1 MTRTGATAR
10 LTPVALLFAL
20 FAGTLGAAEP
30 AAAGADGDRG
40 WPRLYTLSG
49 TEVTLHQPQVD
60 EWTNFS
66 SLKCRLAVTVK
77 LRGATEPAFGVVEL
91 RVATAT
97 DHAKRMVTVYN
108 PEVLAV
114 RFANVPPEQA
124 AALEQAAR
132 TVPPYKGTD
141 IALDRVLAYVQLSDG
156 RKAGVAV
163 NFDPP
168 PIFYSEREAAV
179 VSFLGEP
186 RFTKIEGNAME
197 FGLNTNWDVFRD
209 PRTGAHYLLYRG
221 GWMTAQDLAK
231 GPWTATTSLPSD
243 LKKLPKGGWERV
255 LKSIPGEKLKT
266 VPQIFVSNR
275 PAEIIL
281 TTGRPTFADIPGTG
295 LAEVSNSKN
304 TLFFHKGES
313 QFYFLAAGRWFR
325 AKDLNGPWAFAT
337 TSLPAGFAKI
347 AKSSP
352 RAYVLASV
360 PGTQEASDA
369 ILIASIPKTGVVYR
383 SEARATVG
391 YDGEPKFV
399 PVEKTTIEYA
409 VNTPNDVFKV
419 GTSYYACYQ
428 AVWFV
433 APAPTGPWVV
443 ATSVPKEIYGIPP
456 TSPKY
461 HVTYVT
467 VVESTP
473 TTVTYAHTSGYQGEV
488 VAAGVVMF
496 GMGMAVGASTT
507 TVYYYGYYPPY
518 YWGYGYPY
526 PPYYGH
532 AYIYASP
539 YGYGWSAYGPY
550 GGAGYHAAY
559 NPATGVYTRGGYAY
573 GAGGGSAYRTAYNPS
588 TGTWAGQRAGY
599 NEYGAWKQ
607 TAVVKGDDWAK
618 STKVANSQGTAG
630 GFQTSGGAAGVGAK
644 GNEGGG
650 GYVVKDGQGNV
661 YAGKDGNVYKRD
673 ESGNWSSPT
682 GSTPPPKASGAAQT
696 GASTSAA
703 QTGAGTSAAQTGAG
717 TAKAGGQPSTMD
729 AGTRDSLNSD
739 HTARSSGNASAAQ
752 HSASRGGSAAGGR
765 SGGGGRRR

>member
-1 MTRTGATAR
+1 MIRTAAAR
-10 LTPVALLFAL
+10 TTLAALLFAL
-20 FAGTLGAAEP
+20 FAGTLGATRA

-40 WPRLYTLSG
+40 WPRLFTLNG

-60 EWTNFS
+60 EWKDFTT
-66 SLKCRLAVTVK
+66 LKCRLAVTVK
-77 LRGATEPAFGVVEL
+77 LRGAKEPAFGVVEL
-91 RVATAT
+91 RAATAT
-97 DHAKRMVTVYN
+97 DHAKRMVTVYK
-108 PEVLAV
+108 PEILAV

-124 AALEQAAR
+124 AALEQAVR
-132 TVPPYKGTD
+132 TVPPYNGTD
-141 IALDRVLAYVQLSDG
+141 IALDRVLAYVKLADD
-156 RKAGVAV
+156 RKTGVAV
-163 NFDPP
+163 SFDPP

-186 RFTKIEGNAME
+186 RFTKIEGNPME

-209 PRTGAHYLLYRG
+209 PEKGVYYLLYRG
-221 GWMTAQDLAK
+221 GWMKTADLVK
-231 GPWTATTSLPSD
+231 GPWEATSAPSE
-243 LKKLPKGGWERV
+243 LKKLPKDGWERV

-266 VPQIFVSNR
+266 VPQIFVSSR

-281 TTGRPTFADIPGTG
+281 TSGRPAFADVPGTG

-304 TLFFHKGES
+304 TLFFHKAES

-325 AKDLNGPWAFAT
+325 AKDLNGPWTFAT
-337 TSLPAGFAKI
+337 TNLPADFARIPKNGPK
-347 AKSSP
+347 AW
-352 RAYVLASV
+352 VLASV

-383 SEARATVG
+383 SEAKATVT
-391 YDGEPKFV
+391 YDGAPIFV
-399 PVEKTTIEYA
+399 PIEKTTVLYA
-409 VNTPNDVFKV
+409 VNTPYDVFKV
-419 GTSYYACYQ
+419 GTSYYTCYQ

-433 APAPTGPWVV
+433 APAATGPWVV
-443 ATSVPKEIYGIPP
+443 AASVPAAIYGIPP

-467 VVESTP
+467 IVGSTP
-473 TTVTYAHTSGYQGEV
+473 TTVTCAHTSGYEGEV

-496 GMGMAVGASTT
+496 GVGMAVGASTT

-532 AYIYASP
+532 AYVYASP

-550 GGAGYHAAY
+550 GGAGYGAKY
-559 NPATGVYTRGGYAY
+559 NPATGVYSRAGYAY
-573 GAGGGSAYRTAYNPS
+573 GPNGGSAYRTAYNPS

-644 GNEGGG
+644 GNEGGS

-682 GSTPPPKASGAAQT
+682 GSTPPPKASA
-696 GASTSAA
+696 ASTSAA

-717 TAKAGGQPSTMD
+717 TAKSGGQPATMD

-739 HTARSSGNASAAQ
+739 AKARSSGNASAAQ
-752 HSASRGGSAAGGR
+752 HSASRGSAAGSR
-765 SGGGGRRR
+765 SGGGRRR